1 MTGGSIFFK
10 RWTYFAA
17 PSAGAAA
24 AEAAAAFL
32 LFLAFLWLFF
42 LALWCL
48 AGLAGAAAGA
58 AAAPSSARNGSVVVK
73 NRPNIMATRNFF
85 IRLPPRG
92 QSPVLAQPA
101 EPAWA
106 PAPTQPITPKSV
118 TLEIK
123 SSIPKNV
130 TTVTIPGFR
139 PIPALDAGPQ
149 LG

>member
-10 RWTYFAA
+10 RAAYFAA

-24 AEAAAAFL
+24 ADEAFL
-32 LFLAFLWLFF
+32 LFLCDFLWA
-42 LALWCL
+42 LALCFL

-73 NRPNIMATRNFF
+73 NRPSIMATRIFF

-92 QSPVLAQPA
+92 QSPVLAQPT

-106 PAPTQPITPKSV
+106 LSSTLPITPKSV
-118 TLEIK
+118 SLTGK
-123 SSIPKNV
+123 TSIRKNV
-130 TTVTIPGFR
+130 TTVTIPG
-139 PIPALDAGPQ
+139 IGP
-149 LG
+149 